1 MYYPC
6 FMQIEINVKI
16 HQISI
21 LPTTKNLTMSYM
33 RWILVSLLKYKR
45 ILRSW
50 LKHVNSLILQRPN
63 NRNKILDKNVRNE
76 IDISIYLV
84 GCKEYCTNFRINKFY
99 FIFYYLYL
107 NVLSSYIVSA
117 RTQKVSYNYEIFIC
131 FLSENNI

>member
-1 MYYPC
+1 MYNPC

-50 LKHVNSLILQRPN
+50 LKHVNSFILQRPS
-63 NRNKILDKNVRNE
+63 NRNKILDKNIRNE
-76 IDISIYLV
+76 IDISIYSV

-107 NVLSSYIVSA
+107 NVLSIATSWVLVFKKYPIIM
-117 RTQKVSYNYEIFIC
+117 KF
-131 FLSENNI
+131 